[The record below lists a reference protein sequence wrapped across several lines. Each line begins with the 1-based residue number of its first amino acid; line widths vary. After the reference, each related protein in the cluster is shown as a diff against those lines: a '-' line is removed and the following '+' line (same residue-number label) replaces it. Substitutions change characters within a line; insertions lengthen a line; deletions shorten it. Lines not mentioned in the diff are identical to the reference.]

1 MRSLPK
7 LMLHNSWTGTEQV
20 LLWFYNEGV
29 IPAFLTAASNRQ
41 VASAARKNLVA
52 AIDQTDGTE
61 GVH

>member
-1 MRSLPK
+1 
-7 LMLHNSWTGTEQV
+7 MLHNSWTGTQQV